1 MQPAA
6 VFEQIGQMGVGVPR
20 HLPNFRPA
28 AAEVEMRAFRDRVC
42 GGGNVAVA
50 VDFAVGKTAFQAG
63 DAAGV
68 VVVVVGNPDLRQFRF
83 GLSEVI
89 EHGFGI
95 ARIDADGLEAV

>member
-1 MQPAA
+1 M
-6 VFEQIGQMGVGVPR
+6 
-20 HLPNFRPA
+20 PNFRPA
-28 AAEVEMRAFRDRVC
+28 AAEVEMRAFRDRVG